1 MKVLNQSIKEIKQAD
16 SKYSNT
22 KNSNF
27 KQKEN
32 NRNACRGVNYLK
44 LI

>member
-1 MKVLNQSIKEIKQAD
+1 MNITKSIKEVKQAD

-22 KNSNF
+22 KNSNY
-27 KQKEN
+27 KLKESN
-32 NRNACRGVNYLK
+32 KFACRGVNYLK

>member
-1 MKVLNQSIKEIKQAD
+1 MKINQSIKEVKQND
-16 SKYSNT
+16 SKYANT

-27 KQKEN
+27 KQKES